1 MLRWKQYRWTSA
13 GTLAFGLTLAFAS
26 GWFDREAVA
35 ATSEAV
41 AHSAQ
46 AVSGRLFAV
55 ASIFVLIA
63 VLERQHCKTLNRLRS
78 IEEELAALKA
88 PPLST
93 IS

>member
-1 MLRWKQYRWTSA
+1 MLRWKNSRWTSA

-35 ATSEAV
+35 STSEAV

-55 ASIFVLIA
+55 ASVFVLIA
-63 VLERQHCKTLNRLRS
+63 ALERQHTKTLHRLRTL
-78 IEEELAALKA
+78 EEELAALKA

-93 IS
+93 LS